1 MGAKKDELIKMLAGK
16 NEISVCI
23 YIEDGVETGERIPS
37 KAAIKLKND
46 LLILNDMIPIPV
58 DDKYIA
64 DLGDNNAEIIFLDPD
79 NQIVHI
85 KIYI

>member
-1 MGAKKDELIKMLAGK
+1 MGAKKDKFIKMLAGK
-16 NEISVCI
+16 NEINVCI
-23 YIEDGVETGERIPS
+23 YIEDGMEKGERIPS
-37 KAAIKLKND
+37 KASIKLKND

-58 DDKYIA
+58 EDRYIA
-64 DLGDNNAEIIFLDPD
+64 DLGDNNAEIIFMDPD